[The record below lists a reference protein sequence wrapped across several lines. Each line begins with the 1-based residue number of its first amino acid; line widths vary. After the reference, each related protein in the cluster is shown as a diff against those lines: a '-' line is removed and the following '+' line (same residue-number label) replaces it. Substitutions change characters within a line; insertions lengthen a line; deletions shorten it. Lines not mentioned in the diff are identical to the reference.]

1 MGMTLYEAILDDVKK
16 DYAEMKEYDE
26 YETARQFEHEV
37 ELQRRELKFKA
48 RAVDA
53 LMTSLNSLTQAI
65 ISEKSK
71 PNITIQVDS
80 SMTPEKFE
88 EIMKIV
94 NKYR

>member
-1 MGMTLYEAILDDVKK
+1 MTLYEAILDDVRK
-16 DYAEMKEYDE
+16 DYAEMGAYIDA
-26 YETARQFEHEV
+26 ETAKQFDHEFD
-37 ELQRRELKFKA
+37 LQTRELKFRSRVA
-48 RAVDA
+48 EAF
-53 LMTSLNSLTQAI
+53 MTNMDKLTEAFVAQRNR
-65 ISEKSK
+65 